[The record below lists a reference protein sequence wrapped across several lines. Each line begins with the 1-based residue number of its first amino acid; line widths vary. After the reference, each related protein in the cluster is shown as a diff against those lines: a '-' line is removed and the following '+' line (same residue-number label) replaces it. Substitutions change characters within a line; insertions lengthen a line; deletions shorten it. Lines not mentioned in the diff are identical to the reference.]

1 MTMPGQGKMPEHH
14 AATALYPRLIGK
26 AWADLD
32 ASVQHWHDAS
42 HQVQGTGLFTVR
54 HGQRGMARFLVW
66 LLRLP
71 TSGEALATRLVIL
84 RHAWGETWS
93 RTLAGRALMT
103 IQYQRGTDLLAERFG
118 YLEFW
123 FRLRVIE
130 HALDFWHTGT
140 ACVLGPMRVPL
151 PRWLAP
157 RIAAREW
164 AGLEEGSLQVAV
176 YVSLP
181 CIGLLLAYEGC
192 LKRED
197 LAP

>member
-1 MTMPGQGKMPEHH
+1 MTMLGQGKMPEHH

-26 AWADLD
+26 AWAELD
-32 ASVQHWHDAS
+32 ASVQHWHDAA

-151 PRWLAP
+151 PRWLSP

>member
-26 AWADLD
+26 AWAELD

-103 IQYQRGTDLLAERFG
+103 IQYQRGTDLLCHRARTG
-118 YLEFW
+118 LLAHGHCLRPGTHTCASTPLAGPAHCSAGMGW
-123 FRLRVIE
+123 IGGRLP
-130 HALDFWHTGT
+130 TGGSVYQLTMHRT
-140 ACVLGPMRVPL
+140 A
-151 PRWLAP
+151 
-157 RIAAREW
+157 
-164 AGLEEGSLQVAV
+164 AGL
-176 YVSLP
+176 
-181 CIGLLLAYEGC
+181 
-192 LKRED
+192 
-197 LAP
+197 

>member
-26 AWADLD
+26 AWAELD

-42 HQVQGTGLFTVR
+42 YQVQGTGLFTVR

-103 IQYQRGTDLLAERFG
+103 IQYQRGTELLAERLG
-118 YLEFW
+118 SLEFW

-151 PRWLAP
+151 PRWLSP

>member
-26 AWADLD
+26 AWAELD

-103 IQYQRGTDLLAERFG
+103 IQYQRGTELLAERLG

>member
-1 MTMPGQGKMPEHH
+1 MPESN
-14 AATALYPRLIGK
+14 AATALYPRLVGDT
-26 AWADLD
+26 WAELD
-32 ASVQHWHDAS
+32 ASVQHWHDAA
-42 HQVQGTGLFTVR
+42 HQVQGTGVFTVR
-54 HGQRGMARFLVW
+54 HGQGGLVRFLVW

-103 IQYQRGTDLLAERFG
+103 IQYQRGAELLAERLG
-118 YLEFW
+118 CLEFW

-140 ACVLGPMRVPL
+140 ACVLGPVRVPL
-151 PRWLAP
+151 PRWLSP
-157 RIAAREW
+157 HITAREW
-164 AGLEEGSLQVAV
+164 AGREEGSLQVAV
-176 YVSLP
+176 RVSLP
-181 CIGLLLAYEGC
+181 CIGLLMAYEGC

-197 LAP
+197 LKQ

>member
-26 AWADLD
+26 AWAELD

>member
-26 AWADLD
+26 AWAELD

-103 IQYQRGTDLLAERFG
+103 IQYQRGTELLAERLG

-151 PRWLAP
+151 PRWLSP